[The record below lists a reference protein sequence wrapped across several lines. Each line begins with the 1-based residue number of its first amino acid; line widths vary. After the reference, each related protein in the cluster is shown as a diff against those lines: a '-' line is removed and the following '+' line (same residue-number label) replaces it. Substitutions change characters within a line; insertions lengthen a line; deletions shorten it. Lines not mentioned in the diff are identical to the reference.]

1 MDMCKLICNFVA
13 PMQQNLV
20 GSLRGPYGIMKKILV
35 FVCVHACVCVIR
47 NFVLVFIG
55 LFCFEAFHVYMQKI
69 MLCYFVDGC
78 TYDSH

>member
-1 MDMCKLICNFVA
+1 MGMCELVCTFVV
-13 PMQQNLV
+13 PMQQNLID
-20 GSLRGPYGIMKKILV
+20 SLQGTYGIMNKML
-35 FVCVHACVCVIR
+35 VCVHVCVCDIR